1 MVGQSFSFGTAYNNV
16 SINEAFVEESFK
28 NLSADIDNEL

>member
-1 MVGQSFSFGTAYNNV
+1 MVGQSFNIGTCYNNV
-16 SINEAFVEESFK
+16 SINEEFVENSYK